1 VDKKI
6 LEIIKSAR
14 IGHLATASSNL
25 QPYLTPVVFIIL
37 QNRIL
42 IPLDNK
48 PKTIDVKEL
57 RRVKNIEE
65 NPKVSF
71 LVDHY
76 DEDWT
81 NLWFVMIIGNAT
93 LVQLNGKIERK
104 LKEMNKIHN
113 MFLKKYSQY
122 TKIGTGNVYIKLVIE
137 KTTYWKYNQIRKK
150 VRSKLL

>member
-104 LKEMNKIHN
+104 MKEMTKIHN

>member
-6 LEIIKSAR
+6 LELITTAR
-14 IGHLATASSNL
+14 VGHLATAALNL
-25 QPYLTPVVFIIL
+25 QPYLTPVVFIAQ
-37 QNRIL
+37 QNSIL

-48 PKTIDVKEL
+48 PKTIDVNRL

-81 NLWFVMIIGNAT
+81 HLWFVMIIGNAK
-93 LVQLNGKIERK
+93 LIQLNRKTERK
-104 LKEMNKIHN
+104 TKEMTKIRN

-122 TKIGTGNVYIKLVIE
+122 AKIGIGKTYIKLMIE
-137 KTTYWKYNQIRKK
+137 KTIYWKYMYEH
-150 VRSKLL
+150 

>member
-6 LEIIKSAR
+6 LELIKGAR
-14 IGHLATASSNL
+14 IGHLATTASNR
-25 QPYLTPVVFIIL
+25 QPYLTPVVFIAQ
-37 QNRIL
+37 QNGII
-42 IPLDNK
+42 IPLDYK

-76 DEDWT
+76 DENWT
-81 NLWFVMIIGNAT
+81 NLWFVMMIGHAK
-93 LVQLNGKIERK
+93 LVQMNGKTERK
-104 LKEMNKIHN
+104 IKEMRKIPD

-122 TKIGTGNVYIKLVIE
+122 TKIGIGKTYIKLMIE
-137 KTTYWKYNQIRKK
+137 KTIYWEYDQIRKK
-150 VRSKLL
+150 YALN